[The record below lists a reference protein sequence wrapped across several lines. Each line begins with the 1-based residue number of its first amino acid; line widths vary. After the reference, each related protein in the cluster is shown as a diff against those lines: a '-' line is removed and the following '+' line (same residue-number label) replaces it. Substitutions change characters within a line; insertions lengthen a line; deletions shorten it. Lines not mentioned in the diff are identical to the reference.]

1 MGSREARGDLALTGK
16 EADWRM
22 PEHPAKP
29 PAARPYLVMN
39 SRSGGGKVEKFDLK
53 RKAEELGA
61 EVFLMSGPE
70 LVDVAEVARE
80 AVAEGAGLSRRA
92 RLDRGVLGVVGV
104 RVRSA
109 RQAVGLLRGVRR
121 RAERAGSQGDRDPRR
136 RPAHPGRHRR

>member
-1 MGSREARGDLALTGK
+1 MTARLALTGK

-22 PEHPAKP
+22 PEHPAQP
-29 PAARPYLVMN
+29 PAARPYLIMN
-39 SRSGGGKVEKFDLK
+39 PRSGGGRVEKFDLK

-80 AVAEGAGLSRRA
+80 AVAGGAGLSRRA
-92 RLDRGVLGVVGV
+92 RLDRGILGVVGV

-109 RQAVGLLRGVRR
+109 RQAVGLLRGVR
-121 RAERAGSQGDRDPRR
+121 AAGLSVLAAKEIEILADA
-136 RPAHPGRHRR
+136 PAHPGRHRR